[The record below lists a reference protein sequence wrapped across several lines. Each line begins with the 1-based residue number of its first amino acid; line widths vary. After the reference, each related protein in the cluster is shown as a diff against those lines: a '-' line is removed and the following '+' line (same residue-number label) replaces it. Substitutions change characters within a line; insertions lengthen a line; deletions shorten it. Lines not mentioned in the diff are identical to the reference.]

1 MFLLYNN
8 FLNRVTKILLTYVQD
23 FTSLPLLP
31 LTALISSSGRA
42 VSLAAVEV
50 TGVFKKCL
58 DRQVD
63 EGLRMTKCEAEGGQM
78 LNSKNEYYTPK
89 IVLLLFRQL

>member
-1 MFLLYNN
+1 MKGKEE
-8 FLNRVTKILLTYVQD
+8 RPQKD
-23 FTSLPLLP
+23 D
-31 LTALISSSGRA
+31 TAKGMQSANGDRGDYLF
-42 VSLAAVEV
+42 EV